1 MIDQIIVVIAEFAL
15 IQVFDSPELVG
26 NGAQPP
32 PDVVGDVLGHVVNVA
47 DGGEALGQA
56 EAPDRV
62 NYVLLQSLLL
72 LLLLLWRP
80 FLRILFT
87 LRRRRSVDVLLLL
100 KLWSDDF
107 FR

>member
-1 MIDQIIVVIAEFAL
+1 MYLAAFQPALSPTTLAQRTMIDQIIVVIAEFAL

-26 NGAQPP
+26 NVAQPP
-32 PDVVGDVLGHVVNVA
+32 PDVVGDVLGQVVNVA

-72 LLLLLWRP
+72 LLL
-80 FLRILFT
+80 
-87 LRRRRSVDVLLLL
+87 
-100 KLWSDDF
+100 
-107 FR
+107 